1 MHVGLNIKKIREEK
15 GMMQKEIAAIAG
27 MHPANYNKVEKGE
40 REPSIDALDKVA
52 KAFGLTV
59 DQLIHYEGDMP
70 KEVTIEDKTA
80 TEKVRLIEQ
89 LEEPDK
95 QALYR
100 MIDCM
105 LTKNKFKDFFNK
117 NVAAL

>member
-1 MHVGLNIKKIREEK
+1 MQVGLNIKKIRDEK

-40 REPSIDALDKVA
+40 REPSIDALDKIA
-52 KAFGLTV
+52 KSFGLTV
-59 DQLIHYEGDMP
+59 DQLIHFEGKIP
-70 KEVTIEDKTA
+70 KEIKIEDKTA

-117 NVAAL
+117 NIAAL

>member
-1 MHVGLNIKKIREEK
+1 MHVGLNIKKIREQK
-15 GMMQKEIAAIAG
+15 GLMQKEIAAVAG

-40 REPSIDALDKVA
+40 REPSIDALDKIA
-52 KAFGLTV
+52 KFVGLTI
-59 DQLIHYEGDMP
+59 DQLIHYEGDIP
-70 KEVTIEDKTA
+70 SEITIEDKTA
-80 TEKVRLIEQ
+80 NEKVRMIEQ
-89 LEEPDK
+89 LEETDK

-117 NVAAL
+117 NIAAL

>member
-1 MHVGLNIKKIREEK
+1 MHVGLNIKKIREQK
-15 GMMQKEIAAIAG
+15 GLMQKEIAAVAG

-40 REPSIDALDKVA
+40 REPSIDALDKIA
-52 KAFGLTV
+52 KFFGRTI
-59 DQLIHYEGDMP
+59 DQLIHYEGNMP
-70 KEVTIEDKTA
+70 SEVTIEDKTA
-80 TEKVRLIEQ
+80 NEKVRMIEQ
-89 LEEPDK
+89 LEETDK

-117 NVAAL
+117 NIAAL

>member
-1 MHVGLNIKKIREEK
+1 MHIGLNIKKIREEK

-40 REPSIDALDKVA
+40 REPSIDALDKIA
-52 KAFGLTV
+52 KSFGLTV
-59 DQLIHYEGDMP
+59 DQLIHFEGSMP

-80 TEKVRLIEQ
+80 TEKIQLIEQ

-105 LTKNKFKDFFNK
+105 LTKNKFKDFFQK

>member
-1 MHVGLNIKKIREEK
+1 MHVGLNIKKIREQK
-15 GMMQKEIAAIAG
+15 GLMQKEIAAVAG

-40 REPSIDALDKVA
+40 REPSIDALDKIA
-52 KAFGLTV
+52 KFVGLTI
-59 DQLIHYEGDMP
+59 DQLIHYERDIP
-70 KEVTIEDKTA
+70 SEITIEDKTA
-80 TEKVRLIEQ
+80 NEKVRMIEQ
-89 LEEPDK
+89 LEETDK

-117 NVAAL
+117 NIAAL